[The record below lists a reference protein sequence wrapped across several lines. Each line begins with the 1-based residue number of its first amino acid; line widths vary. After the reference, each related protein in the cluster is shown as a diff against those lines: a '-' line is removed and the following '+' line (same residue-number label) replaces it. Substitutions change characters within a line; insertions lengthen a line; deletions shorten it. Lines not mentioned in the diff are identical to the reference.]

1 MNLESKSSTYITTLT
16 PLRGIAALL
25 ITIYHC
31 NFGVKPFLLD
41 YTKFLQNAAMWVDF
55 FFVLSG
61 FIMCYV
67 YHSYFSIG
75 VTWSKYKKFIGARF
89 ARVYPLHFFTTL
101 WAFLCSVLILHYA
114 TSIDPAS
121 IGEYNLKA
129 LPACLFLL
137 NGFPIFST
145 FPLNVPSWSLS
156 VEWWMYMVFPFIAP
170 LLLTLKVKG
179 KLWSLM
185 AVLIFY
191 CTVVFYGPPIDSY
204 NKWLFDHLGFM
215 IPYIPISK
223 CFGGFLLGM
232 LMYTFFER
240 KSGYSLIKSDW
251 FFTASMLAA
260 VLAMHFGLT
269 AIVIIACFSFIILS
283 AAYNTGR
290 VKRIFDTPVMQKLG
304 NWSFSI
310 YLVHYPVIYMYF
322 ILRLKNDPTYLAQSI
337 FLKEQ
342 NYTEGFILC
351 AIIVTITLFISA
363 LSWRFLEMP
372 SRNFLNKA
380 FNRNYSN

>member
-1 MNLESKSSTYITTLT
+1 
-16 PLRGIAALL
+16 
-25 ITIYHC
+25 
-31 NFGVKPFLLD
+31 
-41 YTKFLQNAAMWVDF
+41 MWVDF

-67 YHSYFSIG
+67 YHSYFNIG
-75 VTWSKYKKFIGARF
+75 VKWSNYKKFIGARF

-156 VEWWMYMVFPFIAP
+156 TEWWMYMVFPFIVP
-170 LLLTLKVKG
+170 LLLTLKAKG
-179 KLWSLM
+179 KLWSIM
-185 AVLIFY
+185 AVLFFY
-191 CTVVFYGPPIDSY
+191 CTVVFYGPPIDLY

-223 CFGGFLLGM
+223 CVGGFLLGM
-232 LMYTFFER
+232 LLYTFFER
-240 KSGYSLIKSDW
+240 RSGYSLIKRDW
-251 FFTASMLAA
+251 FFAGSMLAA
-260 VLAMHFGLT
+260 VLAMHFGFT
-269 AIVIIACFSFIILS
+269 GIVVIACFPFIILS

-290 VKRIFDTPVMQKLG
+290 VKSIFDTSLMQQLG

-342 NYTEGFILC
+342 NYSEGLILC
-351 AIIVTITLFISA
+351 VIVLTITLFISA

-380 FNRNYSN
+380 FNRN